1 MVYTIEWNLCAINQA
16 PVSRGL
22 YNVPNR
28 PRYSRCYYNHTSA
41 LSWKRLVLWKPFQF
55 LNCYAVSKKIWFQ
68 ITVLTLHW
76 SNSPIKF
83 RTLISQ
89 RKLVGSTTTIPH
101 SIVTQTLFE
110 NRINRNFSSFCFF
123 SFFFLRNQF
132 GYLLIYNRRLKFMFL
147 LCRSNKRVNYSPF
160 KTPRVKL
167 RFREASTES
176 SCLFRM
182 AVKMKLFVLHCSPS
196 TFTT

>member
-28 PRYSRCYYNHTSA
+28 PRYSRYYYNHTSA
-41 LSWKRLVLWKPFQF
+41 LPWKRLVLWKPFQF
-55 LNCYAVSKKIWFQ
+55 LDCYAVSKKIWFQ

-83 RTLISQ
+83 RTLISE
-89 RKLVGSTTTIPH
+89 RKLVGSITTILH
-101 SIVTQTLFE
+101 SIVTQNFFE
-110 NRINRNFSSFCFF
+110 NRINRNFSSL
-123 SFFFLRNQF
+123 FFFFRF
-132 GYLLIYNRRLKFMFL
+132 GYLLVYNRRLKFMFL
-147 LCRSNKRVNYSPF
+147 FCRSNKRVNYSPF

-182 AVKMKLFVLHCSPS
+182 AVKIKLFVLHCAPS